1 MLNTAL
7 PFYYTDSYKLGH
19 ADQYPADTHYVYSN
33 FTARSEKLLP
43 IPEQYKD
50 GKYVV
55 MGVRAFMDKLN
66 KVWVQPLANMT
77 SDDFNFALGLFLR
90 EMGAFVGPNGLSD
103 KRFKELY
110 SYVREHRRLPLI
122 IKAVP
127 DGTVLDIRTPCFTIQ
142 NNDPRFYWFVNYM
155 ESYISTELWKPMTTA
170 TIARFYRRVLEDYA
184 KRTGSP
190 VEFVDWQAHD
200 FSMRGMSGA
209 DDGAYSGLGHL
220 AYFTGTDNLMSM
232 RLAKEVYF
240 SGIDYLYGGSVPATE
255 HSVMCMGGEDDE
267 LETFRRLVTQYNS
280 GVVSIVSDTWD
291 YFNVITNTALQLRD
305 VILNRVPDQFG
316 LAKVV
321 FRPDSGNPIDIIC
334 GDPEAPEG
342 SPERKGSL
350 QCLWDIF
357 GGTITATGHKLLN
370 QRVGLIYGDSITPQ
384 RMLDILARM
393 EAEGWASANLVFGV
407 GSYTYQYLTR
417 DSLGFAM
424 KATWGIR
431 GDKEVFLFKD
441 PKTDSGTKK
450 SARGKVAVVD
460 GKLVDGLTSGEE
472 DIISRN
478 QLVPVSLADK
488 VSLEDIRARLRAE
501 LTLR

>member
-1 MLNTAL
+1 MSNKTL

-19 ADQYPADTHYVYSN
+19 ADQYPADTKAVYSN

-55 MGVRAFMDKLN
+55 MGIQAFMAKMDR
-66 KVWVQPLANMT
+66 VWTQPLMNMT
-77 SDDFNFALGLFLR
+77 KSEFNYKLDDFIA
-90 EMGAFVGPNGLSD
+90 EMGAFVGPNGLANE
-103 KRFKELY
+103 RFTALY
-110 SYVREHRRLPLI
+110 DYVREHEELPLVFR
-122 IKAVP
+122 AVA
-127 DGTVLDIRTPCFTIQ
+127 DGTVLDIRTPCLTVENTQ
-142 NNDPRFYWFVNYM
+142 PEFYWFVNYM

-184 KRTGSP
+184 TRTGSP
-190 VEFVDWQAHD
+190 QEFVDWQAHD

-209 DDGAYSGLGHL
+209 EDGGFSGLGHL
-220 AYFTGTDNLMSM
+220 AYFTGSDNLLSM
-232 RLAKEVYF
+232 KLAKNLYY
-240 SGIDYLYGGSVPATE
+240 SGDNYLYAGSVPATE

-267 LETFRRLVTQYNS
+267 VGTFRRLVTQYNS

-291 YFNVITNTALQLRD
+291 YFNVITNTATELKDL
-305 VILNRVPDQFG
+305 ILNRVPDAYG

-334 GDPEAPEG
+334 GDPEADEG
-342 SPERKGSL
+342 TNERKGSL
-350 QCLWDIF
+350 QCLWDVF
-357 GGTITATGHKLLN
+357 GGTITETGHRLLN

-417 DSLGFAM
+417 DCLGFAM
-424 KATWGIR
+424 KATWGMR
-431 GDKEVFLFKD
+431 GNKEVFLFKD
-441 PKTDSGTKK
+441 PKTDNGTKK
-450 SARGKVAVVD
+450 SARGRVAVVN
-460 GKLVDGLTSGEE
+460 GALVDGLTLSDEAKVR
-472 DIISRN
+472 DNMLRPINRN
-478 QLVPVSLADK
+478 T
-488 VSLEDIRARLRAE
+488 SLETIRAKLHAE
-501 LTLR
+501 LVG

>member
-1 MLNTAL
+1 MLNTKL
-7 PFYYTDSYKLGH
+7 PFYHTDSYKLGH
-19 ADQYPADTHYVYSN
+19 ADQYPADTEAVYSN

-55 MGVRAFMDKLN
+55 MGISAFMQKLN
-66 KVWVQPLANMT
+66 GVWVETLRNMT
-77 SDDFNFALGLFLR
+77 IPEFKKELEEFIR
-90 EMGAFVGPNGLSD
+90 EMGAFVGPNGLD
-103 KRFKELY
+103 ADRFTSLY
-110 SYVREHRRLPLI
+110 SYVCAHGELPLSF
-122 IKAVP
+122 KAVP
-127 DGTVLDIRTPCFTIQ
+127 DGTVLDIRTPCLTVENVQ
-142 NNDPRFYWFVNYM
+142 PEFYWFVNYM

-184 KRTGSP
+184 VRTGSP

-200 FSMRGMSGA
+200 FSMRGMSGS

-232 RLAKEVYF
+232 KLAKEVYF
-240 SGIDYLYGGSVPATE
+240 SGNDYLYGGSVPATE
-255 HSVMCMGGEDDE
+255 HSVMCMGGEDSE

-280 GVVSIVSDTWD
+280 GIVSIVSDTWD
-291 YFNVITNTALQLRD
+291 YFNVITNTANELKD
-305 VILNRVPDQFG
+305 VILNRQPDAFG

-334 GDPEAPEG
+334 GDPEAAEG
-342 SPERKGSL
+342 TPERKGSL
-350 QCLWDIF
+350 QCLWEIF
-357 GGTITATGHKLLN
+357 GGTITETGHKLLN

-424 KATWGIR
+424 KATWGR
-431 GDKEVFLFKD
+431 RAGKEVFLFKD

-450 SARGKVAVVD
+450 SARGRVAVVD
-460 GKLVDGLTSGEE
+460 GKLIDGLYFKDVVDGDMLQPIATS
-472 DIISRN
+472 I
-478 QLVPVSLADK
+478 QLS
-488 VSLEDIRARLRAE
+488 DIRAALKSE
-501 LTLR
+501 L

>member
-1 MLNTAL
+1 MLHRTL

-19 ADQYPADTHYVYSN
+19 ADQYPADTEAVYSN

-55 MGVRAFMDKLN
+55 MGVSAFMEKMRE
-66 KVWVQPLANMT
+66 VWVARLLNM
-77 SDDFNFALGLFLR
+77 SEHEFEHKLSEFIA
-90 EMGAFVGPNGLSD
+90 EMGAFVGPNGL
-103 KRFKELY
+103 KPERFQALY
-110 SYVREHRRLPLI
+110 RYVRAHEELPLRFRS
-122 IKAVP
+122 VP
-127 DGTVLDIRTPCFTIQ
+127 DGTVLNIRTPCLTVE
-142 NNDPRFYWFVNYM
+142 NTEPEFYWFVNYM
-155 ESYISTELWKPMTTA
+155 ESYVSTELWKPMTTA

-184 KRTGSP
+184 TRTGSP
-190 VEFVDWQAHD
+190 QEFVDWQAHD

-209 DDGAYSGLGHL
+209 IDGAFSGLGHL
-220 AYFTGTDNLMSM
+220 AYFTGTDNLLSM
-232 RLAKEVYF
+232 KLAKEVYY
-240 SGIDYLYGGSVPATE
+240 SGNEYLYGGSVPATE
-255 HSVMCMGGEDDE
+255 HSVMCMGGEDSE

-291 YFNVITNTALQLRD
+291 YFNVITNTATELKD
-305 VILNRVPDQFG
+305 VILNRQPDAYG

-342 SPERKGSL
+342 SNERKGSL
-350 QCLWDIF
+350 QCLWEVF
-357 GGTITATGHKLLN
+357 GGTVTETGHKLLN

-393 EAEGWASANLVFGV
+393 DAEGWASANIVFGV
-407 GSYTYQYLTR
+407 GSFTYQYLTR

-424 KATWGIR
+424 KATWGR
-431 GDKEVFLFKD
+431 RAGAEVFLFKD

-450 SARGKVAVVD
+450 SARGRVVVVD
-460 GKLVDGLTSGEE
+460 GYLCDGLTEADE
-472 DIISRN
+472 QAIPNN
-478 QLVPVSLADK
+478 QLTAETGGEP
-488 VSLEDIRARLRAE
+488 LELIRARLRAE
-501 LTLR
+501 LQG

>member
-1 MLNTAL
+1 MKIKL

-19 ADQYPADTHYVYSN
+19 ADQYPADTEAVYSN

-55 MGVRAFMDKLN
+55 MGVTAFVQKMN
-66 KVWVQPLANMT
+66 SVWVEGLRNMT
-77 SDDFNFALGLFLR
+77 VPEFTAALDDFIA
-90 EMGAFVGPNGLSD
+90 EMGAFVGPNGLARD
-103 KRFKELY
+103 RFTSLY
-110 SYVREHRRLPLI
+110 SYVCAHGKLPLHF
-122 IKAVP
+122 KAVP
-127 DGTVLDIRTPCFTIQ
+127 DGTVLDIRTPCLTVE
-142 NNDPRFYWFVNYM
+142 NVKPEFYWFVNYM

-184 KRTGSP
+184 VRTGSP

-200 FSMRGMSGA
+200 FSMRGMSGSE
-209 DDGAYSGLGHL
+209 DGAYSGLGHL

-232 RLAKEVYF
+232 KLAKEIYG
-240 SGIDYLYGGSVPATE
+240 SSDNYLYGGSVPATE
-255 HSVMCMGGEDDE
+255 HSVMCMGGEDSE

-291 YFNVITNTALQLRD
+291 YFNVITNTARELKD
-305 VILNRVPDQFG
+305 VILNRQPDAYG

-334 GDPEAPEG
+334 GDPEADEG
-342 SPERKGSL
+342 SAERKGSL
-350 QCLWDIF
+350 QCLWEVF
-357 GGTITATGHKLLN
+357 GGTVTETGHKLLN

-393 EAEGWASANLVFGV
+393 EAEGWASANIVFGV
-407 GSYTYQYLTR
+407 GSFTYQYLTR

-424 KATWGIR
+424 KATWGR
-431 GDKEVFLFKD
+431 RNGAEVFLFKD

-450 SARGKVAVVD
+450 SARGRVAVVD
-460 GKLVDGLTSGEE
+460 GKLVDGLTEAE
-472 DIISRN
+472 DRAVRN
-478 QLVPVSLADK
+478 NMLVEIPGHVALST
-488 VSLEDIRARLRAE
+488 VRERLRN
-501 LTLR
+501 TLRG

>member
-1 MLNTAL
+1 MLNTKL

-19 ADQYPADTHYVYSN
+19 ADQYPADTQFVYSN

-43 IPEQYKD
+43 IPEQFKD

-55 MGVRAFMDKLN
+55 MGIQAFMDKLE
-66 KVWVQPLANMT
+66 KVWVEPLLQMT
-77 SDDFNFALGLFLR
+77 QESFDFNLSMFLR
-90 EMGAFVGPNGLSD
+90 EMLPFVGPNGLD
-103 KRFKELY
+103 ANRFQQLY
-110 SYVREHRRLPLI
+110 EYVQDNKRLPLI
-122 IKAVP
+122 IKVVQ
-127 DGTVLDIRTPCFTIQ
+127 DGTVLDIRTPCFTIE

-170 TIARFYRRVLEDYA
+170 TIARFYRRVLEQYA
-184 KRTGSP
+184 VRTGSP
-190 VEFVDWQAHD
+190 IEFVDWQAHD

-209 DDGAYSGLGHL
+209 EDGAYSGLGHL

-232 RLAKEVYF
+232 RLAKEVYW
-240 SGIDYLYGGSVPATE
+240 SGSNYLYGGSVPATE
-255 HSVMCMGGEDDE
+255 HSVMCMGGENDE

-291 YFNVITNTALQLRD
+291 YFNVITNTATALKD
-305 VILNRVPDQFG
+305 VILNRVPDAYG

-342 SPERKGSL
+342 SNERKGSL
-350 QCLWDIF
+350 QCLWEVF
-357 GGTITATGHKLLN
+357 GGTETATGHKLLN

-393 EAEGWASANLVFGV
+393 EAEGWASANIVFGV
-407 GSYTYQYLTR
+407 GSYTYQYITR

-424 KATWGIR
+424 KATWGR
-431 GDKEVFLFKD
+431 RAGHEVFLFKD

-450 SARGKVAVVD
+450 SARGRVAVVD
-460 GKLVDGLTSGEE
+460 GKMIDGLSELDEGCIHG
-472 DIISRN
+472 D
-478 QLVPVSLADK
+478 QLRHYMVDKGVPMSEV
-488 VSLEDIRARLRAE
+488 RARLRAE
-501 LTLR
+501 LAQ